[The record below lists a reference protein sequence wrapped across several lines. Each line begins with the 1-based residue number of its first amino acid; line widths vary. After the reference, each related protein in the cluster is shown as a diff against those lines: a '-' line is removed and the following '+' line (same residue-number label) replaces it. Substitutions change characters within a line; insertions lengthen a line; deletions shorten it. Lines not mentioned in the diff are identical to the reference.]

1 MRRLGMLLLILAAP
15 IHRAPAQTPDSAAP
29 PPLFVARDALYAGA
43 FAVGTLA
50 IAPLDKKI
58 ADYLQGTPQAHR
70 LLHPF
75 SRSVEIITFPGAFV
89 IGGGLYGAGRLAKNR
104 EMAELGLHGTEAI
117 VIGLGVTSVLKY
129 TVGRARPYVA
139 RNPHDY
145 GFGRGLHDERYRS
158 FPSGHTLIAFAAAA
172 AVTQETSEFWSHSTW
187 YVAPAMYGGATLVG
201 LSRMYNNKHWASD
214 VIMGAAIGT
223 FSGLKVVKYHHDHP
237 NNRFDRWLLGA
248 SLSGADAGSV
258 LRLLVLPMTAMPGR

>member
-1 MRRLGMLLLILAAP
+1 MRRLGFILLILAARP
-15 IHRAPAQTPDSAAP
+15 CMVPAQARDSTAP
-29 PPLFVARDALYAGA
+29 PPLFAARDAAYAGA
-43 FAVGTLA
+43 FVLGTLA
-50 IAPLDKKI
+50 IAPLDKAI
-58 ADYLQGTPQAHR
+58 ADYLQGAPQAHR

-75 SRSVEIITFPGAFV
+75 SRTVEIITFPGAFV

-104 EMAELGLHGTEAI
+104 EMAELGLHGSEAI
-117 VIGLGVTSVLKY
+117 VIGLGVTSLLKY
-129 TVGRARPYVA
+129 GVGRARPYVA

-172 AVTQETSEFWSHSTW
+172 AVTQETSEFWPHSTW

-223 FSGLKVVKYHHDHP
+223 FSGLKVVKYHHDRP
-237 NNRFDRWLLGA
+237 GNRLDRWLLGA
-248 SLSGADAGSV
+248 SLSGTGEGNV
-258 LRLLVLPMTAMPGR
+258 LRLLALPIRGSGGG